1 MEIIK
6 KKINKIYRKTASLN
20 LYISVCTIKK
30 ERITDAYFFSITN
43 GVFKTST
50 KGDSSI
56 AYASW

>member
-30 ERITDAYFFSITN
+30 ERITEELTN
-43 GVFKTST
+43 IKNDIEDVLEKLR
-50 KGDSSI
+50 
-56 AYASW
+56 A